1 MQIKT
6 IEISAE
12 LCEALDS
19 CKDRN
24 SDSEWESKCTI
35 ITKLLARY
43 DNTCQLKQENGD
55 YWFFIKGR
63 KRRFPE
69 LSNTTENVRITQELY
84 DRLIEAKI
92 HPDEAINT
100 VLQRLLFSFYGNK
113 LVYRIIIKS
122 INSKDAQDLIFYM
135 RELLLTEPKFNN
147 SLLFEVTNIEN
158 YPEIKN
164 KYENKKLPLSILY
177 DFEGL
182 EVWHMEEKHDF
193 DEVRRKLEE
202 YIDLYEDFMDST
214 LKSQNGSCNFRKLCN
229 FEKNYWPAHNE
240 ERNSIRF

>member
-1 MQIKT
+1 MCSGVKNASMQTKT

-12 LCEALDS
+12 LCELLDS

-43 DNTCQLKQENGD
+43 DNACQLKHENGS

-69 LSNTTENVRITQELY
+69 LSNTMESVRITQDLCN
-84 DRLIEAKI
+84 RLNEAKI
-92 HPDEAINT
+92 HPDETIST

-113 LVYRIIIKS
+113 LVYRINMKS
-122 INSKDAQDLIFYM
+122 INSKDVQDLIFYI

-147 SLLFEVTNIEN
+147 ALLVEVTNIEN
-158 YPEIKN
+158 YPEIKS
-164 KYENKKLPLSILY
+164 KYESKKLPLSILY
-177 DFEGL
+177 NFEGL
-182 EVWHMEEKHDF
+182 EVWHMEGKHDF

-202 YIDLYEDFMDST
+202 CIDLSES
-214 LKSQNGSCNFRKLCN
+214 
-229 FEKNYWPAHNE
+229 
-240 ERNSIRF
+240 